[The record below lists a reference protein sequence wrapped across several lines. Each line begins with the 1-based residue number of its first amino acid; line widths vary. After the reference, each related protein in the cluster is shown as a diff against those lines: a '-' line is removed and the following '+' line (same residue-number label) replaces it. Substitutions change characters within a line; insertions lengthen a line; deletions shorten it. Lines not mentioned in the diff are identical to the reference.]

1 MRLYRFV
8 PIAILPLALVAACDE
23 LTGLNADPDA
33 PANVTYVLLP
43 SGDPNAPAGVILS
56 WDVPRSGRANAF
68 NVYGRQ
74 SAGAGWQLRATT
86 TSPTFHDAGVP
97 NAQYYV
103 ATRDANGD
111 EIAQSN
117 VVTIDVA
124 AGRLPTPQGLTSVSL
139 NGAIQLIWSG
149 NAVSASP
156 STFDHYLVYST
167 AYDAT
172 RGVCTANWVREGSTA
187 SDGFFAGNLTNGVSR
202 CFAVSAVTLDGH
214 ESGWSASR
222 LDTPRLDARNALVYA
237 TAVRGDSSSF
247 VFFEDATK
255 RTGVV
260 GPATRTDADI
270 TVAQRSDGTLWFT
283 PARSDVTVTLYSTKP
298 ITDLTSIDRAPS
310 TGFGSGA
317 IQAAPGF
324 GYVFRIMKSDGAHY
338 AGVRV
343 AYVAQGYVVFDWSYQ
358 SGPGNPELNRIPSV
372 STLESPQF

>member
-8 PIAILPLALVAACDE
+8 LIAALPLAPLAACDE
-23 LTGLNADPDA
+23 LTGLTTDPDA
-33 PANVTYVLLP
+33 PANVTFELLP

-74 SAGAGWQLRATT
+74 STTASWQLRATT
-86 TSPTFHDAGVP
+86 TSPTFHDSGMP
-97 NAQYYV
+97 EAQYYV
-103 ATRDANGD
+103 ATRDANGQ

-117 VVTIDVA
+117 TVTIDLS
-124 AGRLPTPQGLTSVSL
+124 AGRLPSPQGLTSISL
-139 NGAIQLIWSG
+139 NSAIQLTWSG
-149 NAVSASP
+149 NAVAASP

-167 AYDAT
+167 AYDAS

-202 CFAVSAVTLDGH
+202 CYAVSAVTVDGH
-214 ESGWSASR
+214 ESIWSSSR

-247 VFFEDATK
+247 LFFEDATK

-260 GPATRTDADI
+260 GPAARSDADV

-310 TGFGSGA
+310 AGFGSGA
-317 IQAAPGF
+317 IQAVPGF
-324 GYVFRIMKSDGAHY
+324 GYVFRITKPDGAHY

-343 AYVAQGYVVFDWSYQ
+343 AFVSKDYVVFDWSYQ
-358 SGPGNPELNRIPSV
+358 SGPGNPELIRIPAGSV
-372 STLESPQF
+372 AASPQF